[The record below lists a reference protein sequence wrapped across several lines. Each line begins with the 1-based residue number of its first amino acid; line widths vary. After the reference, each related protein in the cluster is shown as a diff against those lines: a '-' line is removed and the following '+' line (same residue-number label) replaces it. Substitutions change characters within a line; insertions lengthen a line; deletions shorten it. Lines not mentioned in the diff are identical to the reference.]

1 MAHTGVY
8 PDAMD
13 RPATKLVRA
22 QLLSSRAR
30 SEDAVASTPSDYT
43 YDFGTEIKGVTT
55 LQLGDFTLDSTT
67 DPRLPFDQSRRH
79 FQIQQPLHLTVS
91 TTVEIDEINYFYTV
105 DKSSGDQ
112 LVSITTT
119 TGAVLALPP
128 TINTVSTVDTAGATV
143 ELTTGVDHNIS
154 EVHTYWPTAAGD
166 PFLVGTRMN
175 NGDPEINTAN
185 TIVIDADEI
194 GLEKNYLTQTFTT
207 NVAGGSDDATCFV
220 DGTQSCYLY
229 TPRLTVP
236 EYCRT
241 LDLYMSELQSQGSL
255 TARYR
260 FKFDDKTGAVQFFA
274 ESGLVDDSRA
284 GQRIDRVPRL
294 TVQAGDVVNRLG
306 LPSGTFLGPFLQS
319 QRRNGD
325 GVYIDTTPS
334 MSTWIPR
341 DARTVEL
348 PQASYTDVASL
359 VEVL

>member
-1 MAHTGVY
+1 
-8 PDAMD
+8 
-13 RPATKLVRA
+13 
-22 QLLSSRAR
+22 
-30 SEDAVASTPSDYT
+30 
-43 YDFGTEIKGVTT
+43 
-55 LQLGDFTLDSTT
+55 
-67 DPRLPFDQSRRH
+67 
-79 FQIQQPLHLTVS
+79 
-91 TTVEIDEINYFYTV
+91 
-105 DKSSGDQ
+105 
-112 LVSITTT
+112 
-119 TGAVLALPP
+119 
-128 TINTVSTVDTAGATV
+128 
-143 ELTTGVDHNIS
+143 
-154 EVHTYWPTAAGD
+154 
-166 PFLVGTRMN
+166 
-175 NGDPEINTAN
+175 
-185 TIVIDADEI
+185 
-194 GLEKNYLTQTFTT
+194 
-207 NVAGGSDDATCFV
+207 
-220 DGTQSCYLY
+220 
-229 TPRLTVP
+229 
-236 EYCRT
+236 
-241 LDLYMSELQSQGSL
+241 MSELQSQGSL